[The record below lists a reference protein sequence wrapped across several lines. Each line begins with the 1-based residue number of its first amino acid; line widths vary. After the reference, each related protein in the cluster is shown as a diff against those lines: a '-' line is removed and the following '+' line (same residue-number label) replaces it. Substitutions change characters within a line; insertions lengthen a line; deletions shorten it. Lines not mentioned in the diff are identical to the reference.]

1 MKRLHRKTNRR
12 RKNQVKSQ
20 KKKISRKTRGGK
32 VSRSFKGYRGGS
44 DGDGAVAAAQA
55 LRRAR
60 LFKSSTDLA
69 TLKTYFNITDGGMS
83 PYGIQHLR
91 NIESLLHVKLSE
103 ISVMYEDSLNKDGAG
118 GGAGGDGAARRA
130 SRRRDMIAVFLL
142 ESFEGPVPPSSYTEY
157 QLKNLT
163 KYPLHSVQKE
173 IVKYGEKPKPFSL
186 RKNYVE
192 HSVEFFERLAVG
204 DNLRAAMEDGDVEE
218 YSEAYYALER
228 ELISTLQPSEKHEG
242 FSRFPIYIK
251 TMEGLGILTL
261 QEAGSA
267 ISAPAVVAAQIM
279 LSKQSK
285 QAMHKLYIAPV
296 IAQVQ
301 NSLEKMRDDPTF
313 KDKLIAALEEVLS

>member
-32 VSRSFKGYRGGS
+32 VSRSFKGYRGGADDPPPVDAS
-44 DGDGAVAAAQA
+44 DEVVRDPLDPLDV
-55 LRRAR
+55 LRD
-60 LFKSSTDLA
+60 F
-69 TLKTYFNITDGGMS
+69 FNITDGDMS

-91 NIESLLHVKLSE
+91 NIERLLHVKLSE

-118 GGAGGDGAARRA
+118 ADGAARRA
-130 SRRRDMIAVFLL
+130 TRRRDMIAVFLL
-142 ESFEGPVPPSSYTEY
+142 ESFEGRVPLSSYTEY

-242 FSRFPIYIK
+242 FFRFPIYIK

-285 QAMHKLYIAPV
+285 QARHKLYIAPV